1 MNSLFEVL
9 YPFLVIAEF
18 VPTFF
23 VRTSIW
29 SIWLAANIHKKAS
42 EHSRCHRSHHATAAA
57 AEPLVHLAAP
67 EVHHTA
73 TQTATPV
80 RVWVGALH
88 GSSVLPRP
96 FTLPSAEGMCTRVRG
111 AWAGAYM
118 RDPGAA
124 G

>member
-1 MNSLFEVL
+1 L

-80 RVWVGALH
+80 RVWVLCMA
-88 GSSVLPRP
+88 VP
-96 FTLPSAEGMCTRVRG
+96 FFPACLRCPLLKECARG
-111 AWAGAYM
+111 
-118 RDPGAA
+118 
-124 G
+124 